1 MFIAQVEGIP
11 LNFGEIVVTALTA
24 TLAAIG
30 AAGIPSGGLV
40 TMVMVLNA
48 VNLPVDKISVI
59 LTVDW
64 SVAFPSFNMHFY
76 HSFER

>member
-1 MFIAQVEGIP
+1 MFIAQVEGISM
-11 LNFGEIVVTALTA
+11 NFGEIVVTALTA

-30 AAGIPSGGLV
+30 AAGIPSAGLV

-48 VNLPVDKISVI
+48 VNLPVDMISVI

-64 SVAFPSFNMHFY
+64 LVVLILYFVNRLSD
-76 HSFER
+76 

>member
-1 MFIAQVEGIP
+1 M
-11 LNFGEIVVTALTA
+11 NFGEIVVTALTA

-30 AAGIPSGGLV
+30 AAGIPSAGLV

-48 VNLPVDKISVI
+48 VNLPVDMISVI

-64 SVAFPSFNMHFY
+64 LVVLIFY
-76 HSFER
+76 FVNRLSD